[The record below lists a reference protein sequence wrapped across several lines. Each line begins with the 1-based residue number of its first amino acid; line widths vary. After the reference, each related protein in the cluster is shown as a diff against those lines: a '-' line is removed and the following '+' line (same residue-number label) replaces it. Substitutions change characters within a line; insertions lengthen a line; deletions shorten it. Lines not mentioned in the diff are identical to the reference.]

1 VSSDG
6 KIIREG
12 KVETDPDAIGT
23 YLSANGIRDGRIG
36 LEAGPLC
43 QWLYAGLARAGFP
56 IFCIE
61 TRHAQAVLNKTDR
74 NDARGIAQMM
84 RVGLFK
90 PVHVKTL
97 ASLEVR
103 LLLGGRR
110 VLQTT
115 MIDIENSIR
124 GLLRNFGLKVGLVTR
139 AGYEARI
146 RDLVE
151 GNANL
156 EAVVEPMLAVRRTIR
171 EQYVTLHKRMMLLAR
186 EDRVCRL
193 LMSAPGVGPLV
204 ALSYRASIDEPAR
217 FQNSRAVGAHVG
229 LAPRTHQS
237 GELDKRGRISKT
249 GDVTVRTALFEA
261 AGVLMRSTSK
271 SSPLKSRGLQIAKRR
286 GMARAITAVAR
297 KLAVVLHRMW
307 IDGTPFRW
315 SAMTN

>member
-1 VSSDG
+1 
-6 KIIREG
+6 
-12 KVETDPDAIGT
+12 
-23 YLSANGIRDGRIG
+23 
-36 LEAGPLC
+36 
-43 QWLYAGLARAGFP
+43 
-56 IFCIE
+56 
-61 TRHAQAVLNKTDR
+61 
-74 NDARGIAQMM
+74 MM

-97 ASLEVR
+97 ASQEIR

-193 LMSAPGVGPLV
+193 LMSAPGFGPLV

-237 GELDKRGRISKT
+237 GELDKRGRISKI

-271 SSPLKSRGLQIAKRR
+271 PSPLKSWGFQIAKRR